1 MRSVSSIIVLSALLM
16 CLAYCMAARSKVK
29 VFNNIEKI
37 GLGVLNGPESLVW
50 DQAGNLYTSVADGS
64 IRKIDKVT
72 GEISVYAYS
81 VPNLSAE
88 DRAKCGVSV
97 LNEPLC
103 GRPLGL
109 EFDSAENLWIADAY
123 KGILKVPRSNPSNV
137 QVIVNNYNG
146 VPFKMAN
153 SLYLTNDEKTLYFTD
168 TSQVYT
174 RMSFVSIVVANKP
187 DGRLFKL
194 NLTTGALT
202 VEIDDLRFANGIAVG
217 KNEEF
222 LAVNEC
228 SARKIRKYYLKGR
241 KAGQNEVMVEDIGG
255 YNDNIR
261 PDGNGNFYVGLFS
274 YASEEL
280 SAILDYPKLQQ
291 LALTYIPPLNTLG
304 LIDTAGLVKKIDS
317 KGRVLEEIRSAN
329 GTLFARCAE
338 ADVHDGYLYLGSV
351 LNNYIGKVKVSDLV
365 EQRDC

>member
-1 MRSVSSIIVLSALLM
+1 MRSVSIIVLSALLM
-16 CLAYCMAARSKVK
+16 CLAFCVASKSKVK
-29 VFNNIEKI
+29 VFSKMEKI
-37 GLGVLNGPESLVW
+37 GQGVLNGPESMVW
-50 DQAGNLYTSVADGS
+50 DEAGNLYTSVADGS
-64 IRKIDKVT
+64 IRRVDKVT
-72 GEISVYAYS
+72 GEITVYAYS

-109 EFDSAENLWIADAY
+109 QFDSAENLWVADAY
-123 KGILKVPRSNPSNV
+123 KGILKISRSNPSNV
-137 QVIVNNYNG
+137 QTIVNSFNG
-146 VPFKMAN
+146 IQFKMAN

-168 TSQVYT
+168 TSQIYT

-217 KNEEF
+217 KDEEF

-228 SARKIRKYYLKGR
+228 SARKIRKYFLKGR
-241 KAGQNEVMVEDIGG
+241 KAGRNEVMVEDIGG

-261 PDGNGNFYVGLFS
+261 PDGNGNFYVALFS
-274 YASEEL
+274 YTSEEM
-280 SAILDYPKLQQ
+280 SAILDYPKLQD
-291 LALTYIPPLNTLG
+291 LAITYIPPLNTLALIESAG
-304 LIDTAGLVKKIDS
+304 LIKKIDS

-329 GTLFARCAE
+329 GTFFSRCAE
-338 ADVHDGYLYLGSV
+338 ADVHEGYMYLGSV
-351 LNNYIGKVKVSDLV
+351 LNNYIGKVKLSDLV
-365 EQRDC
+365 QQRN